1 MTTNPT
7 SLAGSMLPSVDGT
20 RRGVGPGDGQ
30 DLPIACAPSA
40 GDDLIERDG
49 ELATLARAL
58 AALGDRVGGVV
69 TVKAPAGLGKTTL
82 LERAAAAATAAGYRI
97 RRAAP
102 GPQERHFAY
111 GVMRA
116 LLEAPVHAADEAE
129 RRRLLDGVAGQA
141 GDLLLTGAVPRVNA
155 TASIAHSMLWLCAAL
170 TDGGAPMMLI
180 VDDGH
185 WADRPSLE
193 VISYLAR
200 RVSDVPMLIVLAF
213 RPDVP
218 GAASDLLTLVGEGRP
233 TSSVTLRPLTVAG
246 SAELMRRSAP
256 TASEEVCRR
265 CHDAAH
271 GNPWL
276 VGELG
281 HQIAS
286 HGPDSLTFPAGGN
299 TPVRELAQDV
309 IARRLAALARGDR
322 AVSAALAV
330 LGERSPPHVVA
341 AVAGVSLDDVSAARD
356 ALAAAGLLDADHRGL
371 AHALIAAAILES
383 LPGAEAERL
392 HHEAAR
398 TLAADGAESD
408 IVAAHLLQSAP
419 HADSVASAALWDAAT
434 NGTRRGAPHAAA
446 AYLARALEER
456 APGDDRGQ
464 ILAALAVATFDAGL
478 PGARDRLREALD
490 QIDDHTSRIDLLT
503 RLATWYVLDAD
514 DDELSQLLDREVAA
528 DHGPDTHLALEVAAL
543 EMLITIPDRH
553 AERAAR
559 LAAVKDDDGAD
570 PILARSVMAH
580 RAWLATE
587 VGTPDAATCAR
598 FARRALDGDL
608 LLRDAGSRAGFHC
621 CVRALIFTDHFTEAQ
636 AAIAAMREDPAVRGS
651 LRLLAGAAWYA
662 AELSQ
667 RTGQIADAENEAR
680 LALDL
685 TPNDVNLFT
694 GGAIEILVWALAE
707 RGAFTEAHALLD
719 ESGLAADLGR
729 QIWEIGIL
737 HSRAVL
743 ALAEGDFPRAYDE
756 AINAGRLRVGQGRP
770 NPAWTPWRATA
781 SLALAHQGRRHD
793 AAVLA
798 AEELALAERFGPTGA
813 ILAAT
818 HAAAVAEPDDTRR
831 RELCERALL
840 RAGAPGSV
848 LELSRIRLELGHAL
862 RRLGRRVDAR
872 QPLQLVLGDADR
884 IGATLLAA
892 RARRELVA
900 TGLRPRR
907 TQTEGMPSLTPR
919 QRQVCELAA
928 TGTTNRAIA
937 QQLFL
942 SVKTVETHLAA
953 AYEKLG
959 VQDRESLVVA
969 VHARGPDGP

>member
-1 MTTNPT
+1 
-7 SLAGSMLPSVDGT
+7 MLPSVDRIG
-20 RRGVGPGDGQ
+20 RGAGPGDGQ
-30 DLPIACAPSA
+30 DLLISGARSW
-40 GDDLIERDG
+40 GQELIERDG
-49 ELATLARAL
+49 ELAMFAGALLAL
-58 AALGDRVGGVV
+58 EDRVGGIV
-69 TVKAPAGLGKTTL
+69 TVTAPAGLGKTTL
-82 LERAAAAATAAGYRI
+82 LERVAADATAAGHRV

-116 LLEAPVHAADEAE
+116 LLEAPVHDVDDAE
-129 RRRLLDGVAGQA
+129 RSRLLDGAAGQA
-141 GDLLLTGAVPRVNA
+141 GDLLLTGTVPGSGA
-155 TASIAHSMLWLCAAL
+155 TTSIAHSMLWLCAAL
-170 TDGGAPMMLI
+170 TDGDAPMVLVI
-180 VDDGH
+180 DDGH
-185 WADRPSLE
+185 WSDRPSLE

-200 RVSDVPMLIVLAF
+200 RVSDVPLLIVLAF
-213 RPDVP
+213 RPEVP
-218 GAASDLLTLVGEGRP
+218 GAASDLLTLVGDGRF
-233 TSSVTLRPLTVAG
+233 TSSITLRPLTRAG
-246 SAELMRRSAP
+246 SAELMRRSVP

-286 HGPDSLTFPAGGN
+286 HGPDSVSFPAGAE
-299 TPVRELAQDV
+299 TPVRAFARDV
-309 IARRLAALARGDR
+309 IARRLAALSRGDR

-330 LGERSPPHVVA
+330 LGERSSPHVIA
-341 AVAGVSLDDVSAARD
+341 AVAKVSLDDVSAARD
-356 ALAAAGLLDADHRGL
+356 ALAAAGLLAPDGRGL
-371 AHALIAAAILES
+371 AHALITAAILES
-383 LPGAEAERL
+383 LPRAESERL
-392 HHEAAR
+392 HREAAR
-398 TLAADGAESD
+398 VLAADGAESD
-408 IVAAHLLQSAP
+408 IVAAHLLQCAP
-419 HADSVASAALWDAAT
+419 HADGVAAAALRDAASNAT
-434 NGTRRGAPHAAA
+434 QRGAPHAAA
-446 AYLARALEER
+446 AYLQRALEER

-478 PGARDRLREALD
+478 PGARDRLREALA
-490 QIDDHTSRIDLLT
+490 QINDHASRIDLLT

-514 DDELSQLLDREVAA
+514 DDELSALLAREVAA

-543 EMLITIPDRH
+543 EMLIMIPHRH

-559 LAAVKDDDGAD
+559 LAALEDDDGPD
-570 PILARSVMAH
+570 PILERAVMAH

-587 VGTPDAATCAR
+587 VGTPDARTCAR
-598 FARRALDGDL
+598 FAARALDGDL
-608 LLRDAGSRAGFHC
+608 LLREAGSRAGFHC
-621 CVRALIFTDHFTEAQ
+621 CVRALIFTDHFAEAD

-662 AELSQ
+662 AELAQ
-667 RTGQIADAENEAR
+667 RTGRIADAENEAR

-685 TPNDVNLFT
+685 TPDDVNLFT
-694 GGAIEILVWALAE
+694 GGAIEILVWALAQ
-707 RGAFTEAHALLD
+707 RGALAEAHTLLAEHD
-719 ESGLAADLGR
+719 LAHDIGE

-743 ALAEGDFPRAYDE
+743 ALAEGDFPAAHDQ
-756 AINAGRLRVGQGRP
+756 AIQAGRLRIGQGRT
-770 NPAWTPWRATA
+770 NPVWTPWRSTA
-781 SLALAHQGRRHD
+781 ALALAHQGLQHE
-793 AAVLA
+793 AATLA
-798 AEELALAERFGPTGA
+798 AEELGLAEHFGAPAA

-818 HAAAVAEPDDTRR
+818 HAAAVAEADDTRR
-831 RELCERALL
+831 LALCEAALL
-840 RAGAPGSV
+840 RIDQPGST
-848 LELSRIRLELGHAL
+848 LELSHIRLEVGHAL
-862 RRLGRRVDAR
+862 ARLGRRVEAR
-872 QPLQLVLGDADR
+872 QPLQLVLADADR

-907 TQTEGMPSLTPR
+907 TQTQGLASLTPR

-928 TGTTNRAIA
+928 AGTTNRAIA

-959 VQDRESLVVA
+959 VETREALIGVLRALNPQGS
-969 VHARGPDGP
+969 

>member
-1 MTTNPT
+1 
-7 SLAGSMLPSVDGT
+7 MLPSVDQI
-20 RRGVGPGDGQ
+20 RRGVGPGGGQ
-30 DLPIACAPSA
+30 DQLVSGARSA
-40 GDDLIERDG
+40 GEDLIERDG
-49 ELATLARAL
+49 ELATFAVAL
-58 AALGDRVGGVV
+58 AALEHRVGGVV

-82 LERAAAAATAAGYRI
+82 LERAAAHATVAGYRV

-116 LLEAPVHAADEAE
+116 LLEGPVHDADDAE

-141 GDLLLTGAVPRVNA
+141 GDLLLTGTVPGSGA
-155 TASIAHSMLWLCAAL
+155 TTSIAHSMLWLCAAL
-170 TDGGAPMMLI
+170 TDEDAPMVLV

-218 GAASDLLTLVGEGRP
+218 GAASDLLTLVGDGRF
-233 TSSVTLRPLTVAG
+233 TSSITLRPLTVAG

-256 TASEEVCRR
+256 TASEVVCRR

-286 HGPDSLTFPAGGN
+286 HGSDSLSFPAGAK
-299 TPVRELAQDV
+299 TPVRALARDV
-309 IARRLAALARGDR
+309 IARRLAALSRGDR

-330 LGERSPPHVVA
+330 LGERSPPHVTA
-341 AVAGVSLDDVSAARD
+341 AVAGVSLGDVSAARD
-356 ALAAAGLLDADHRGL
+356 ALAAAGLLNPDGQGL
-371 AHALIAAAILES
+371 AHALITAAILES
-383 LPGAEAERL
+383 LPRAESERL
-392 HHEAAR
+392 HREAAR
-398 TLAADGAESD
+398 RLAADGAESD
-408 IVAAHLLQSAP
+408 IVAAHLLQCAP
-419 HADSVASAALWDAAT
+419 HADTVAAAALWDAAI
-434 NGTRRGAPHAAA
+434 NATRRGAPHAAA
-446 AYLARALEER
+446 AYLQRALEER

-478 PGARDRLREALD
+478 PGARDRLREALA
-490 QIDDHTSRIDLLT
+490 QIKDHASRIDLLT

-514 DDELSQLLDREVAA
+514 DDELSALLDREVAA

-543 EMLITIPDRH
+543 EMLIMIPDRH

-559 LAAVKDDDGAD
+559 LAELEDDDGPD
-570 PILARSVMAH
+570 PILDRAVMAH

-587 VGTPDAATCAR
+587 VGTPDAATCAS

-608 LLRDAGSRAGFHC
+608 LLREAGSRAGFHC
-621 CVRALIFTDHFTEAQ
+621 CVRALIFTDHFAEAQ
-636 AAIAAMREDPAVRGS
+636 TAITAMREDPGVRGS

-662 AELSQ
+662 AELAQ
-667 RTGQIADAENEAR
+667 RTGRIADAENEAR

-685 TPNDVNLFT
+685 TPYDVNLFT
-694 GGAIEILVWALAE
+694 GGAVEILVWALAE
-707 RGAFTEAHALLD
+707 RGAFAEAHALLA
-719 ESGLAADLGR
+719 EHGLAHDIGG

-737 HSRAVL
+737 HSRAAL
-743 ALAEGDFPRAYDE
+743 ALAEGDFPAAHDQ
-756 AINAGRLRVGQGRP
+756 AVHAGRLRIGQGRT
-770 NPAWTPWRATA
+770 NPAWTPWRSTA
-781 SLALAHQGRRHD
+781 ALALAHQGRQQE
-793 AAVLA
+793 AAGLA
-798 AEELALAERFGPTGA
+798 AEELALAERFGAPAA

-818 HAAAVAEPDDTRR
+818 HAAAVAEADDRR
-831 RELCERALL
+831 RLALCESALL
-840 RAGAPGSV
+840 RVDNPGSA

-862 RRLGRRVDAR
+862 ARLGRRVDAR
-872 QPLQLVLGDADR
+872 RPLQLVLADADR
-884 IGATLLAA
+884 TGATLLAA

-907 TQTEGMPSLTPR
+907 TQTQGLASLTPR

-928 TGTTNRAIA
+928 SGTTNRAIA

-959 VQDRESLVVA
+959 VETREALVGALHVLELQ
-969 VHARGPDGP
+969 RS

>member
-1 MTTNPT
+1 M
-7 SLAGSMLPSVDGT
+7 LASVDRT
-20 RRGVGPGDGQ
+20 RRGAAPGDGEN
-30 DLPIACAPSA
+30 LPISRARSA
-40 GDDLIERDG
+40 GEDLIERDS
-49 ELATLARAL
+49 ELAVFAGAL
-58 AALGDRVGGVV
+58 AALEDRVGGVV

-82 LERAAAAATAAGYRI
+82 LEHAISDATAAGHYV

-116 LLEAPVHAADEAE
+116 LLEAPVHDADAAE
-129 RRRLLDGVAGQA
+129 RTRLLDGVAGQA
-141 GDLLLTGAVPRVNA
+141 GDLLLTGTVPGSGA
-155 TASIAHSMLWLCAAL
+155 TASMAHSMLWLCAAL
-170 TDGGAPMMLI
+170 TDGGAPLMLV

-185 WADRPSLE
+185 WADRPSLA

-218 GAASDLLTLVGEGRP
+218 GAASDLLTLIGDARS
-233 TSSVTLRPLTVAG
+233 TSSITLRPLTVAG

-256 TASEEVCRR
+256 TASEVVCRR

-286 HGPDSLTFPAGGN
+286 QGLESVSFPAGAK
-299 TPVRELAQDV
+299 TPVRALARDV
-309 IARRLAALARGDR
+309 IARRLAALSPGDR
-322 AVSAALAV
+322 AVGAALAV
-330 LGERSPPHVVA
+330 LGERAPQHVVA
-341 AVAGVSLDDVSAARD
+341 AVAGVSLGDVSAACD
-356 ALAAAGLLDADHRGL
+356 ALAAAGLLGPDSRGL
-371 AHALIAAAILES
+371 AHALIGAAILEN
-383 LPGAEAERL
+383 LPRAESERL
-392 HHEAAR
+392 NGQAAR

-408 IVAAHLLQSAP
+408 IVAAHLLQCAP
-419 HADSVASAALWDAAT
+419 HADSVAAAALWDAAVYA
-434 NGTRRGAPHAAA
+434 TRRGAPDAAA
-446 AYLARALEER
+446 AYLQRALEER
-456 APGDDRGQ
+456 APGDDRAR

-478 PGARDRLREALD
+478 PGARDRLREALA
-490 QIDDHTSRIDLLT
+490 QIDDHASRVDLLT

-514 DDELSQLLDREVAA
+514 DDELSALLDREVAA
-528 DHGPDTHLALEVAAL
+528 DHGPDTNLALEVAAL
-543 EMLITIPDRH
+543 EMLIMIPDRH

-559 LAAVKDDDGAD
+559 LAALRADDGAD
-570 PILARSVMAH
+570 PILQRSVMAH

-587 VGTPDAATCAR
+587 VGTPAAATCAA
-598 FARRALDGDL
+598 FARQALDGDL
-608 LLRDAGSRAGFHC
+608 LLREAGSRAGFHC
-621 CVRALIFTDHFTEAQ
+621 CVRALIFTDHFAEAQ

-662 AELSQ
+662 AELAQ
-667 RTGQIADAENEAR
+667 RTGRIADAENEAR

-685 TPNDVNLFT
+685 TPDDVNLFT

-707 RGAFTEAHALLD
+707 RGAFAEANALLD
-719 ESGLAADLGR
+719 EHGLAGDIGR
-729 QIWEIGIL
+729 QVWEIGIL

-743 ALAEGDFPRAYDE
+743 ALAEGDFPTAHDQ
-756 AINAGRLRVGQGRP
+756 AVHAGRLRIGQGRT
-770 NPAWTPWRATA
+770 NPVWTPWRATA
-781 SLALAHQGRRHD
+781 ALALAHQGGQQE
-793 AAVLA
+793 AAALA
-798 AEELALAERFGPTGA
+798 AEELGLAERFGALSA

-818 HAAAVAEPDDTRR
+818 HAVAVAEPDDARR
-831 RELCERALL
+831 LALCETTLARGGSA
-840 RAGAPGSV
+840 GSV

-862 RRLGRRVDAR
+862 ARLGRRVEAR
-872 QPLQLVLGDADR
+872 RPLQLVLADADR
-884 IGATLLAA
+884 TGATLLAA

-907 TQTEGMPSLTPR
+907 TQTEGMASLTPR

-928 TGTTNRAIA
+928 SGTTNRAIA

-959 VQDRESLVVA
+959 VENRESLVVA
-969 VHARGPDGP
+969 VDVGAPEHP

>member
-1 MTTNPT
+1 M
-7 SLAGSMLPSVDGT
+7 LASVDRT
-20 RRGVGPGDGQ
+20 RWGAGPGDGQ
-30 DLPIACAPSA
+30 DLPISRARAAS
-40 GDDLIERDG
+40 GDLIERDG
-49 ELATLARAL
+49 ELATLTGAL
-58 AALGDRVGGVV
+58 AELEDRTGGVV

-82 LERAAAAATAAGYRI
+82 LERAIAGAASTGYRV

-116 LLEAPVHAADEAE
+116 LLEAPVHDADEAE
-129 RRRLLDGVAGQA
+129 RTRLLDGVARQA
-141 GDLLLTGAVPRVNA
+141 GDLLLTGTVPGSGA
-155 TASIAHSMLWLCAAL
+155 TASMAHSMLWLCAAL
-170 TDGGAPMMLI
+170 TDGGTPMMLV

-218 GAASDLLTLVGEGRP
+218 GAASDLLTLIGDGHF
-233 TSSVTLRPLTVAG
+233 TSSITLRPLSVGG

-265 CHDAAH
+265 CHEAAH

-286 HGPDSLTFPAGGN
+286 HGLDSLSVSAGAQ
-299 TPVRELAQDV
+299 TPVRTLARDV
-309 IARRLAALARGDR
+309 IARRLAALSRGDR
-322 AVSAALAV
+322 AMGAALAV
-330 LGERSPPHVVA
+330 LGERAPPHVVA
-341 AVAGVSLDDVSAARD
+341 AVAEVSLDDVSAARD
-356 ALAAAGLLDADHRGL
+356 ALAAAGLLNPESRGL
-371 AHALIAAAILES
+371 AHALIAAAILEN
-383 LPGAEAERL
+383 LPRAECERL
-392 HHEAAR
+392 HREAAR
-398 TLAADGAESD
+398 TLAADGAASD
-408 IVAAHLLQSAP
+408 IVAAHLLQCAP
-419 HADSVASAALWDAAT
+419 HADPVAAAALWDAAV
-434 NGTRRGAPHAAA
+434 NATRRGAPDAAA
-446 AYLARALEER
+446 AYLQRALEER
-456 APGDDRGQ
+456 SPGDDRGR

-478 PGARDRLREALD
+478 PGARDRLREALA
-490 QIDDHTSRIDLLT
+490 QMDDHASRVDLLT
-503 RLATWYVLDAD
+503 QLATWYVLDAD
-514 DDELSQLLDREVAA
+514 DDELSALLDREVAA

-543 EMLITIPDRH
+543 EMLIMIPDRH

-559 LAAVKDDDGAD
+559 LAALREGDHAD
-570 PILARSVMAH
+570 PILKRAVMAH

-587 VGTPDAATCAR
+587 VGTPDAAACAT
-598 FARRALDGDL
+598 FARRALDGEL
-608 LLRDAGSRAGFHC
+608 LLGEAGSRAGFHC
-621 CVRALIFTDHFTEAQ
+621 CVRALIFTDHFAEAH

-662 AELSQ
+662 AELAQ

-685 TPNDVNLFT
+685 TPEDVNLFT

-707 RGAFTEAHALLD
+707 RGAFAEAHALL
-719 ESGLAADLGR
+719 EEHGLAHDIGR
-729 QIWEIGIL
+729 QVWEIGIL

-743 ALAEGDFPRAYDE
+743 ALAEGDFAAAHDQAVR
-756 AINAGRLRVGQGRP
+756 AGRLRIGQGRT
-770 NPAWTPWRATA
+770 NPVWTPWRGTA
-781 SLALAHQGRRHD
+781 ALALAHQGRQRE
-793 AAVLA
+793 AAALA
-798 AEELALAERFGPTGA
+798 AEEVALAERFGAPSA
-813 ILAAT
+813 ILAAR
-818 HAAAVAEPDDTRR
+818 HAAAVAEPDDAQRLA
-831 RELCERALL
+831 LCETTLGR
-840 RAGAPGSV
+840 GGNPGSA
-848 LELSRIRLELGHAL
+848 LELSRLRLELGHAL
-862 RRLGRRVDAR
+862 ARLGRRVEAR
-872 QPLQLVLGDADR
+872 RPLQQALAVADR
-884 IGATLLAA
+884 TGATLLAA

-907 TQTEGMPSLTPR
+907 TQTEGTASLTPR

-928 TGTTNRAIA
+928 SGTTNRAIA

-959 VQDRESLVVA
+959 VENRDSLVVA
-969 VHARGPDGP
+969 LDADGPRHP